1 MKTSEARRAPHQ
13 QPPKRRRRG
22 PVLLAMLIGLG
33 GGLLVSMPLAD
44 WLGGASL
51 PENPRITN
59 PFAAWSG
66 IGDQNILVLGTDVG
80 GGNTDVIATLR
91 INGGIT
97 SITQVPRD
105 TYIEAEGYRPTKINA
120 LYSLGGTDLLERELS
135 RKMGQPITHHV
146 VVNLNA
152 IRRISDA
159 LGGIDVDVPKRM
171 RYTDRSQGLSIDLQ
185 PGPQRLKGNDLE
197 GFLRFRHDEW
207 GDIGRIERQQLA
219 LKALFRK
226 LTRPENLVRLP
237 VLLAAGGNDVKTNL
251 GPMEL
256 GGLITAMGTTELK
269 TERLGGR
276 PFMLDGI
283 SYWEADW
290 PRPAGE
296 GDGSFDNNYVY

>member
-1 MKTSEARRAPHQ
+1 
-13 QPPKRRRRG
+13 
-22 PVLLAMLIGLG
+22 MLIGLG
-33 GGLLVSMPLAD
+33 GGLLASMPLAD
-44 WLGGASL
+44 WLSGTSL

-66 IGDQNILVLGTDVG
+66 IGDQNILVLGTDASG
-80 GGNTDVIATLR
+80 ANTDVIATLR

-105 TYIEAEGYRPTKINA
+105 TYIDPEGYRPTKVNA
-120 LYSLGGTDLLERELS
+120 LYALGGTELLERELS
-135 RKMGQPITHHV
+135 FKMGRPITHHV

-152 IRRISDA
+152 ISRISDA

-185 PGPQRLKGNDLE
+185 PGPQLLRGNDLE

-237 VLLAAGGNDVKTNL
+237 MLLAAGGNDVKTNL

-256 GGLITAMGTTELK
+256 GGLITAMGSTELK